1 MLAHTDLTVDLCR
14 SEQRRANRN
23 DAKVNVLHAFHAQ
36 KNTVSLL
43 FKVEKQVKKC
53 NVSKA

>member
-43 FKVEKQVKKC
+43 
-53 NVSKA
+53 SR